1 MRGPSQLLIDHI
13 SLALER
19 SPHIGCRNH
28 NLRIETE
35 QGHVTLLGV
44 VSSYYQKQMAQ
55 EALRRVDGVESIE
68 NHLEVNWDTSEGQR
82 ASGPES
88 AQRP

>member
-1 MRGPSQLLIDHI
+1 MRGPSQLLVDRV

-19 SPHIGCRNH
+19 SPHIGRRNV
-28 NLRIETE
+28 RIETE
-35 QGHVTLLGV
+35 QGRVTLLGV

-68 NHLEVNWDTSEGQR
+68 NHLEVNWDTSEVQR

>member
-1 MRGPSQLLIDHI
+1 MRGPSQLLVDRV

-19 SPHIGCRNH
+19 SPHIGCRN
-28 NLRIETE
+28 LRIETE
-35 QGHVTLLGV
+35 QGHVTLVGV

-68 NHLEVNWDTSEGQR
+68 NHLEVNWDTSEGQS

>member
-1 MRGPSQLLIDHI
+1 MRGPSQLLVDRL

-19 SPHIGCRNH
+19 SPHIGRR